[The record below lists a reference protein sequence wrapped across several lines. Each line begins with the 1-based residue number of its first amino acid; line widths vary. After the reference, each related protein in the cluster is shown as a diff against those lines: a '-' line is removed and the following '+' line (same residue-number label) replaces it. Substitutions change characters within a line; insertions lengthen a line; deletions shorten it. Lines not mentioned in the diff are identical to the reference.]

1 MQDFDGK
8 CYEKTPEVI
17 RVSRSVVL
25 YNGEGI
31 ALFIICGER
40 YRDIYS
46 LNIFLQLLTP
56 HLRATNKI

>member
-31 ALFIICGER
+31 ALFIICGETVSR
-40 YRDIYS
+40 YLLSQY
-46 LNIFLQLLTP
+46 LLTASNTP
-56 HLRATNKI
+56 FARYQ